1 MAAGGTTGA
10 AVDDQAGGILR
21 HVRVEVVAEH
31 AQGGLLVPALA
42 TPLGATRRVHAGE
55 VADERLDF
63 AGQFLRRH
71 RRRLYDRRARSRRP
85 DPGQAGLR
93 ARLGL
98 RRLSVTPP
106 AQLHGGRDRRI
117 AWLGEITP
125 IMAQSRTRPST

>member
-42 TPLGATRRVHAGE
+42 APLGATRRVHAGE
-55 VADERLDF
+55 VADKRLDF

-71 RRRLYDRRARSRRP
+71 RRRLYDRRAPPPRPIRAPSRAQSP
-85 DPGQAGLR
+85 TGPVGIPLA
-93 ARLGL
+93 
-98 RRLSVTPP
+98 PP
-106 AQLHGGRDRRI
+106 A
-117 AWLGEITP
+117 
-125 IMAQSRTRPST
+125 S